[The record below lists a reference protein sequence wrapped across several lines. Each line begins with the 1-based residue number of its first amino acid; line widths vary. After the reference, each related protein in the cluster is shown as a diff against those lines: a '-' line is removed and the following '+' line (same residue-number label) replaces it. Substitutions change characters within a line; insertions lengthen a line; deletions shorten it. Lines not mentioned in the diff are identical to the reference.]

1 MQTRIVMPETQNKTA
16 TPEELAEFI
25 VAILDELKAEDIRC
39 LDVRHLTPI
48 TDTMIIASGRSDR
61 HVRALAD
68 ALIERCEAQGRRPL
82 GVEGQRGGE
91 WVLVDFADVVVHLM
105 QRRTRDFYDIER
117 LWDISSARR
126 GAAEQ

>member
-1 MQTRIVMPETQNKTA
+1 MQTRIVMPETQNKTT

>member
-1 MQTRIVMPETQNKTA
+1 MPETQNKTA

-68 ALIERCEAQGRRPL
+68 ALIERCEAHGRRPL

>member
-1 MQTRIVMPETQNKTA
+1 MPETQNKTA

>member
-1 MQTRIVMPETQNKTA
+1 MQTRIVMPETQNKTT
-16 TPEELAEFI
+16 TPEALAEFI

-48 TDTMIIASGRSDR
+48 TDMMIIASGRSDR

-117 LWDISSARR
+117 LWDISSVRH

>member
-1 MQTRIVMPETQNKTA
+1 MPETQNKTT